1 MKLYDMVKAPNPR
14 RVRMFL
20 AEKDIETERV
30 EIDIPGGQNLSPDY
44 LAINPRG
51 AIPTLLLDDG
61 TIIDES
67 VAICRYFEEVHP
79 EPNLMGR
86 TALEKAQI
94 ESWQRHMEFDGLFS
108 VAAVFRN
115 TVPQFAGRGMPGTV
129 PALPQLPDMAERGV
143 VLTTHFFEMLNNRLQ
158 DNAYV
163 AGDRFSIADI
173 TGFIAVEFARWVK
186 LAPLDTHSYL
196 KRWYDD
202 IKSRPSAKA

>member
-20 AEKDIETERV
+20 AEKGIEIERV
-30 EIDIPGGQNLSPDY
+30 EIDIPGGQNLTPAY

-51 AIPTLLLDDG
+51 AVPTLLLDDG

-67 VAICRYFEEVHP
+67 VAICRYFEELHP

-86 TALEKAQI
+86 TPLEKAQI

-115 TVPQFAGRGMPGTV
+115 TVPQFAGRAMPGTT
-129 PALPQLPDMAERGV
+129 PSLPQLPDMAERGV
-143 VLTTHFFEMLNNRLQ
+143 VLTTHFFDMLNARLN
-158 DNAYV
+158 DTAFV
-163 AGDRFSIADI
+163 AGDRFSIADM

-186 LAPLDTHSYL
+186 LAPLETHVHL
-196 KRWYDD
+196 KRWYEE